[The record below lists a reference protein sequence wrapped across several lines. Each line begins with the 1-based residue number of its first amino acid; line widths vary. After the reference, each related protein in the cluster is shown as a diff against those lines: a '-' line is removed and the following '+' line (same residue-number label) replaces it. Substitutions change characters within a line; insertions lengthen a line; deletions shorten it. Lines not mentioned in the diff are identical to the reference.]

1 MKNQNWMADERQ
13 ILLPRNPVPRRS
25 VLLLSVFAHLIV
37 LVLIAVLWRASRVYI
52 VPEKYETAQK
62 ISEPA
67 HLSFNPIQPKTTQP
81 HPSPLHAHRKT
92 KQAPAPQNGT
102 AEDGVPTLHE
112 RAKRATSAIMLDLK
126 FYQVYGF
133 HPGHDYQLAA
143 QTAGKYPTILAAGL
157 PPRFEQY
164 VVVEVTIDIDGRVA
178 EARIVSGMVNTTIQ
192 ETLLSAIREFKYR
205 PAKRDGV
212 PIPSQVDVVIHI
224 PT

>member
-1 MKNQNWMADERQ
+1 MKGHNWMADERQ
-13 ILLPRNPVPRRS
+13 ILLSRNPVPRTS
-25 VLLLSVFAHLIV
+25 VLLLSVFSHLAV
-37 LVLIAVLWRASRVYI
+37 LVLIGVLWRASRVYV
-52 VPEKYETAQK
+52 VPEKFQTAQK
-62 ISEPA
+62 IAKPA
-67 HLSFNPIQPKTTQP
+67 DLSFNPIRPTTM
-81 HPSPLHAHRKT
+81 HPQASPPHAHRKT
-92 KQAPAPQNGT
+92 KQTPPPQSGT
-102 AEDGVPTLHE
+102 TEEGAQTLYD

-143 QTAGKYPTILAAGL
+143 QTAGRYPTILAADL

-178 EARIVSGMVNTTIQ
+178 EARIVSGIVNTTIQ